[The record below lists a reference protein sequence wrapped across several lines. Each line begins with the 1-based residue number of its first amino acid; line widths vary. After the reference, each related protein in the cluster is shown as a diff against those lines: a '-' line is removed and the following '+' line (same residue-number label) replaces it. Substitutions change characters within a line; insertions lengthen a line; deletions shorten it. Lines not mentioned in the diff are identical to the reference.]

1 MDQSIIDIIRSQ
13 TGCEDIESI
22 QRTFAEC
29 GEDVVK
35 TIMQL
40 SSVTE
45 APPRNTPT
53 PSEFD
58 EIRRIVDEKENI
70 YFERNKGI

>member
-13 TGCEDIESI
+13 TGCEDVDCIERVYI
-22 QRTFAEC
+22 EC

-40 SSVTE
+40 SNVTE
-45 APPRNTPT
+45 APPRHIPT

-58 EIRRIVDEKENI
+58 EVRKIVDEKENI